1 MDRSLFKF
9 IWRFSAPQQITTLV
23 MILISFPFL
32 YYSLDLPK
40 TIINEAIGG
49 DSSRID
55 FLKIDTDI
63 FGYDVAFNGFQLD
76 QLEYLFVLCGI
87 FLALVCINGV
97 FKMRINTFQGV
108 MSERLLRRL
117 RYMLLERTLRFP
129 LPQFQKLSGGEIVTM
144 VSAEV
149 EPLGGFFGDA
159 IALVAFQGGTFLTIM
174 IFMFAQDPFLGAAAF
189 ASIPIQGYIIPKL
202 QKKINLL
209 GKERVKR
216 VRSLSNRM
224 GEVISGIEEVHAQD
238 HGKYTL
244 ADFSHRLGDIFWIRF
259 EIYQRKFFMK
269 FLNNFIGQMTPF
281 FFYLIGGYLVLTGSD
296 LTLGALVAA
305 LAAYKDLA
313 SPWRELLNYYQRL
326 ADARIKYEQIHD
338 QFIPDGMMSREQLL
352 EIPSPVPRLDGRI
365 SATSL
370 SYADHDGMLILDNV
384 AFTLDPGTTTLL
396 TGASGTGRDLLA
408 KIVARLQPPTRGR
421 LMVNGSDLSQLPETV
436 TGQRIGYL
444 SSTPV
449 FFNKSIAENIYVGI
463 YQTVPTEDDLD
474 PERERDLEEAEASGN
489 SLHNDQLDWTNYDL
503 AGTSDYDSLRNRT
516 IDLLRAVELDN
527 DFFELGLRQTADPD
541 RNMKLSDGALNARRR
556 IRTYLDE
563 HGISDLV
570 RGYDF
575 NAYNDYTTMAE
586 NLLFGRPLSKRFET
600 EQLSSNPIILK
611 LLEDHKLVDDF
622 VAIGQRCAETMVEMF
637 QDIPP
642 GHPFFEQFSFVDEE
656 ILPDLKLLV
665 SKVKKSG
672 VDSLTAADREPLLSL
687 TFKLIPQR
695 HRLGLID
702 NRMQTR
708 IVAMR
713 RDLHEKHPDLMGSEI
728 QPFDPEHYN
737 EGLSIQ
743 ENILFGSIAYGRAE
757 ANEKIMEALVA
768 ITNDEDLRDTVIR
781 TALKFDVGIGG
792 ARLTSAQRQ
801 KLGLAR
807 NLMKRPDLLIVNDG
821 LNSLDNESRKR
832 IMGRLRKIAEN
843 TTILWIAD
851 STPEGLPY
859 EQHLVLKGGRVTVE
873 GDTREHIEEVETET
887 AGSGMGSEA
896 QILQGLPLFSEL
908 NPNRLKL
915 LAFTAERKTYKAGE
929 VLFRQG
935 DDGDAAYVILNGK
948 ADVVLEAEH
957 HGENVLFQLGKN
969 QIVGELA
976 LLCDTP
982 RTATIRAE
990 TDLTALKLNKE
1001 VFTELARHDANF
1013 SFHMTRDLSQRLIN
1027 TTNELNAAKDK
1038 D

>member
-1 MDRSLFKF
+1 MDRSLFRY
-9 IWRFSAPQQITTLV
+9 IWRFSARQQITTLIL
-23 MILISFPFL
+23 ILISFPFL

-49 DSSRID
+49 ERATID
-55 FLKIDTDI
+55 FLRINWQL
-63 FGYDVAFNGFQLD
+63 FGQEIAFDGIQLD
-76 QLEYLFVLCGI
+76 QLEYLVVLTSM
-87 FLALVCINGV
+87 FLALVFINGA
-97 FKMRINTFQGV
+97 FKMRINTYKGV

-159 IALVAFQGGTFLTIM
+159 FALIAFQGGTFLTIM
-174 IFMFAQDPFLGAAAF
+174 IFMFVQDPYLGAAAF
-189 ASIPIQGYIIPKL
+189 ASIPVQGYIIPKL

-209 GKERVKR
+209 GKERVR
-216 VRSLSNRM
+216 HVRSLSNRM
-224 GEVISGIEEVHAQD
+224 GEVISGVEEVHAQD
-238 HGKYTL
+238 HAKFTL
-244 ADFSHRLGDIFWIRF
+244 ADFSHRLGDIFWVRF

-269 FLNNFIGQMTPF
+269 FLNNFIGQLTPY
-281 FFYLIGGYLVLTGSD
+281 FFYLIGGYLVLSGGD

-313 SPWRELLNYYQRL
+313 APWRELLNYYQRL

-352 EIPSPVPRLDGRI
+352 EIPHPVPRLDGEI
-365 SATSL
+365 KATSL

-384 AFTLDPGTTTLL
+384 AFTLAPGTTTLL

-408 KIVARLQPPTRGR
+408 KIVARLQKPTRGK
-421 LMVNGSDLSQLPETV
+421 LTANGLDMAELPESV
-436 TGQRIGYL
+436 TGQRIGYQP
-444 SSTPV
+444 SAPM
-449 FFNKSIAENIYVGI
+449 FFNKSIAENLYIGI
-463 YQTVPTEDDLD
+463 SQSIPIEEGVDSKRAEEID
-474 PERERDLEEAEASGN
+474 EAENSGN
-489 SLHNDQLDWTNYDL
+489 SLHNDRLDWTNYEL
-503 AGTSDYDSLRNRT
+503 AGVSDYESLRTRT
-516 IDLLRAVELDN
+516 VELLSAVELD
-527 DFFELGLRQTADPD
+527 DDLFALGLRQTADPD
-541 RNMKLSDGALNARRR
+541 RNVKLSEGALSARRR
-556 IRTYLDE
+556 IRKYLED
-563 HGISDLV
+563 HGMSDLV
-570 RGYDF
+570 RSYDF
-575 NAYNDYTTMAE
+575 DAYNDYTTLAE
-586 NLLFGRPLSKRFET
+586 NLLFGRPLTERFQT
-600 EQLSSNPIILK
+600 ENLATNPVVTK
-611 LLEDHKLVDDF
+611 LLEEHNLTDDF
-622 VAIGQRCAETMVEMF
+622 LKIGRRCAETMVEIF

-642 GHPFFEQFSFVDEE
+642 GHPFFEQFSFVDEDT
-656 ILPDLKLLV
+656 LPDLKLLV

-672 VDSLTAADREPLLSL
+672 LESLSQTECQPLLGL
-687 TFKLIPQR
+687 PFKLIPQR

-708 IVAMR
+708 IVALR
-713 RDLHEKHPDLMGSEI
+713 KDLHEKYPDLMGSEI
-728 QPFDPEHYN
+728 QPFDPQHYN

-757 ANEKIMEALVA
+757 ANERIMEALVA
-768 ITNDEDLRDTVIR
+768 ITNDEDLRETVIR
-781 TALKFDVGIGG
+781 TALKFEVGING

-807 NLMKRPDLLIVNDG
+807 NLLKRPDLLIINDG
-821 LNSLDNESRKR
+821 LNSLDSAGRKR
-832 IMGRLRKIAEN
+832 IMGRLRKVAEE
-843 TTILWIAD
+843 TTVLWIAD
-851 STPEGLPY
+851 SVPDGLPY
-859 EQHLVLKGGRVTVE
+859 EQHLELRNGRVSVE
-873 GDTREHIEEVETET
+873 GDTREHVEETEQESGT
-887 AGSGMGSEA
+887 GMGSEA
-896 QILQGLPLFSEL
+896 QILQSLPLFSEL
-908 NPNRLKL
+908 HPNRLKL

-929 VLFRQG
+929 DLFRQG
-935 DDGDAAYVILNGK
+935 DDGDAAYVILKGK
-948 ADVVLEAEH
+948 ADVILESEE
-957 HGENVLFQLGKN
+957 HGENVLFQLGQN

-1027 TTNELNAAKDK
+1027 TTSELNAAKDK
-1038 D
+1038 S

>member
-1 MDRSLFKF
+1 MDRSLFRY
-9 IWRFSAPQQITTLV
+9 IWRYSARQQITTLLL
-23 MILISFPFL
+23 ILISFPFL

-49 DSSRID
+49 DRSTVD
-55 FLKIDTDI
+55 FLRINWVILGQEISFD
-63 FGYDVAFNGFQLD
+63 GFKLD
-76 QLEYLFVLCGI
+76 QLQYLLVLTSA
-87 FLALVCINGV
+87 FLALVFINGA
-97 FKMRINTFQGV
+97 FKMRINTYKGV

-117 RYMLLERTLRFP
+117 RYTLLERSLRFP

-159 IALVAFQGGTFLTIM
+159 FALIAFQGGTFLTIM
-174 IFMFAQDPFLGAAAF
+174 FFMFVQDPFLGAAAF
-189 ASIPIQGYIIPKL
+189 AAIPIQGYIIPKL
-202 QKKINLL
+202 QRKINLL
-209 GKERVKR
+209 GKERVKH

-238 HGKYTL
+238 HAKYTL
-244 ADFSHRLGDIFWIRF
+244 ADFSHRLGDIFWVRF

-269 FLNNFIGQMTPF
+269 FLNNFIGQLTPY
-281 FFYLIGGYLVLTGSD
+281 FFYLIGGYLVLTGGD

-305 LAAYKDLA
+305 LAAYKDLSA
-313 SPWRELLNYYQRL
+313 PWRELLNYYQRL

-352 EIPSPVPRLDGRI
+352 DIPQPVPHLDGEVK
-365 SATSL
+365 ATSL

-384 AFTLDPGTTTLL
+384 AFTLKPGTTTLL

-408 KIVARLQPPTRGR
+408 KITCRLQSPTRGK
-421 LMVNGSDLSQLPETV
+421 LTANGHDMAELPESV
-436 TGQRIGYL
+436 TGQRIGYQP
-444 SSTPV
+444 STPL
-449 FFNKSIAENIYVGI
+449 FFNTSIARNLYMGV
-463 YQTVPTEDDLD
+463 YQSIPQETDLD
-474 PERERDLEEAEASGN
+474 SSREEEIEEAEVAGN
-489 SLHNDQLDWTNYDL
+489 SVHNDRLDWTNYDL
-503 AGTSDYDSLRNRT
+503 AGVSDYESLRNRT
-516 IDLLRAVELDN
+516 VEILKAVELD
-527 DFFELGLRQTADPD
+527 DDLFALGLRQTADPD
-541 RNMKLSDGALNARRR
+541 RNLKLSEGALSARRR
-556 IRTYLDE
+556 MRRYLED
-563 HGISDLV
+563 HGLSDLV
-570 RGYDF
+570 RSYDF
-575 NAYNDYTTMAE
+575 DAYNDYTTLAE
-586 NLLFGRPLSKRFET
+586 NILFGRALADRFQT
-600 EQLSSNPIILK
+600 ENLASNPIIMG
-611 LLEDHKLVDDF
+611 LVEKHGMMAEF
-622 VAIGQRCAETMVEMF
+622 LAIGRRCAETMVEIF

-642 GHPFFEQFSFVDEE
+642 GHPFFEQFSFVDEDT
-656 ILPDLKLLV
+656 LPDLKLLV

-672 VDSLTAADREPLLSL
+672 LDSLSPSECEPLLGL
-687 TFKLIPQR
+687 PFKIIPQR

-708 IVAMR
+708 IVTLR
-713 RDLHEKHPDLMGSEI
+713 KDLHENYAELMGTEV

-757 ANEKIMEALVA
+757 AKERIMEALEV

-781 TALKFDVGIGG
+781 TALKFEVGING

-807 NLMKRPDLLIVNDG
+807 NLLKRPDLLIVNDG
-821 LNSLDNESRKR
+821 LNSLDSEGRKR
-832 IMGRLRKIAEN
+832 IMGRLRRITDGA
-843 TTILWIAD
+843 TILWITD
-851 STPEGLPY
+851 SVPEGLPY
-859 EQHLVLKGGRVTVE
+859 EQHLELRNGRVSVE
-873 GDTREHIEEVETET
+873 GDTREHVEEIEQEGR
-887 AGSGMGSEA
+887 AGMGSEA

-929 VLFRQG
+929 DLFRQG
-935 DDGDAAYVILNGK
+935 DDGDAAYVILKGK
-948 ADVVLEAEH
+948 ADVILESDE
-957 HGENVLFQLGKN
+957 HGENALFQLGKN

-1027 TTNELNAAKDK
+1027 TTSELNAAKDK
-1038 D
+1038 E